1 MKKTRFRH
9 AASSRFTAWPLA
21 ALVLATSA
29 LHAAYA
35 TPAAPPDAPLGFAT
49 PPAEIAAR
57 VMNNAPGSIV
67 VGVSRQGRTQFA
79 MQRNTTA
86 QAGPVQE
93 ITADGQPIFEV
104 GSISKLFTGVLLAQ
118 AVERGDLSLDDTAG
132 QLLAGQVTLPPDIAA
147 ITLRRLVTH
156 TACLPGML
164 PGSSSSSL
172 SGGNPFARTDRAQL
186 LAGLST
192 LKLDRVP
199 PCKGPYSSLG
209 LGLLGQLLA
218 DRYGKPWDMLVHEN
232 IAAPLGMKDTLQYLA
247 GADAQR
253 LPPGYED
260 QSPRTPWEF
269 GALAGAGAL
278 RSTAADLLVFARAL
292 MAGRKGPLGAAAE
305 RALAPL
311 GHDDKYELG
320 YAVRMRGPAD
330 HRTYFHTGQTG
341 GYRALLVFDPTTQ
354 EAAVMV
360 ASNASA
366 AAVRMVD
373 DITVVPPPPK
383 AARRHR

>member
-1 MKKTRFRH
+1 MNRH
-9 AASSRFTAWPLA
+9 ATAWTLA
-21 ALVLATSA
+21 ALL
-29 LHAAYA
+29 L
-35 TPAAPPDAPLGFAT
+35 AAPFVHADPLGFAT

-67 VGVSRQGRTQFA
+67 VGVSRQGRAQFA
-79 MQRNTTA
+79 MQRNGLV
-86 QAGPVQE
+86 QPGPVQE
-93 ITADGQPIFEV
+93 IGADGQPIFEV

-118 AVERGDLSLDDTAG
+118 AVERGDLSLDDTVG
-132 QLLAGQVTLPPDIAA
+132 RLLAGQVTLPPDIAA

-156 TACLPGML
+156 SACLPGML
-164 PGSSSSSL
+164 PDAPPL
-172 SGGNPFARTDRAQL
+172 SDGNPFARTDRAQL
-186 LAGLST
+186 LTGLST
-192 LKLDRVP
+192 LKLDRKP
-199 PCKGPYSSLG
+199 PCSGPYSSLG

-218 DRYGKPWDMLVHEN
+218 DHYGKPWDMLVHEN
-232 IAAPLGMKDTLQYLA
+232 IAAPLGMKDTLQYL
-247 GADAQR
+247 GPDAVR
-253 LPPGYED
+253 LAPGYD
-260 QSPRTPWEF
+260 DKSPRTPWDF

-305 RALAPL
+305 RALTPL

-320 YAVRMRGPAD
+320 YAIRMRGPVA

-341 GYRALLVFDPTTQ
+341 GYRALLVFDPSTQ
-354 EAAVMV
+354 DAAVMV

-373 DITVVPPPPK
+373 DITVPP
-383 AARRHR
+383 ATARRRK